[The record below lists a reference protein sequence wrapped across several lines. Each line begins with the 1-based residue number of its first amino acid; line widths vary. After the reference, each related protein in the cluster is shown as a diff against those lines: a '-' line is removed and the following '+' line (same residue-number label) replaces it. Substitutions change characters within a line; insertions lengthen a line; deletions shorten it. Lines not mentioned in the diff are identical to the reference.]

1 MKSSPLSE
9 SVQYIVKASI
19 IAGVIYGILRV
30 LPAEEVTSL
39 VTAKML
45 TWLGV
50 PAVSYQESGRVY
62 LEYLY
67 ISIDCTALEVVA
79 IFLGLILAVNTKWV
93 PKILFSIFVSGTVFV
108 ANIARISVVYYL
120 LEHDIPWYIA
130 HDIFSGGLAIAAGM
144 LFLVVS
150 EQYMPEINQYL
161 YILLEQFENALPRI
175 R

>member
-1 MKSSPLSE
+1 MKLSPLNE
-9 SVQYIVKASI
+9 PVKYILKASI
-19 IAGVIYGILRV
+19 IAVLVYGAARV
-30 LPAEEVTSL
+30 LPAEEITSL
-39 VTAKML
+39 VTANVL
-45 TWLGV
+45 TWWGV

-79 IFLGLILAVNTKWV
+79 IFLGLILAVNTKWIQ
-93 PKILFSIFVSGTVFV
+93 KIVFSVFVSGTVFV

-120 LEHDIPWYIA
+120 LEHGIPWYIA

-144 LFLVVS
+144 LFLLVS

-161 YILLEQFENALPRI
+161 YTLLEQFENALSRI